1 MLRVAFSILLAAL
14 LVATGAASAAHGLMH
29 EAPHGDHGAAM
40 HGDDHSA
47 VALAECC
54 DAPGAQAGG
63 GCMMDAACLG
73 PLVVGPTAMGER
85 PIAFRRSL
93 LASGISAAV
102 PTGPPKV

>member
-14 LVATGAASAAHGLMH
+14 LVATGAASAAHGIAH
-29 EAPHGDHGAAM
+29 PAPHQDQGAAM
-40 HGDDHSA
+40 HGDDRP

-54 DAPGAQAGG
+54 GAASTRTGG

-85 PIAFRRSL
+85 PIAFGRSL